1 MVLEA
6 VALCH
11 VGRVRQNNED
21 NFYLQGKVRQN
32 LALQYAEESYK
43 GSVNQGLFAV
53 ADGMGGEADGEL
65 ASLVTVQSLRACAL
79 EDVYETAME
88 SIGEAN
94 EMLCDE
100 MLQNGGKRMGS
111 TLAALYVDGDRAIA
125 CNVGDSRI
133 YLMRDGHLTQQS
145 VDHTIVQQMVDMG
158 AITKE
163 QARTHKRRHVL
174 SQNIGIFPE
183 ELVIEPY
190 FTEPISLL
198 PGDIYLLCS
207 DGLTD
212 MVTDEEIREVLWED
226 MIKVPSKTFEQQAK
240 QLIDLALQHGGKDN
254 VTVMLVKI
262 EL

>member
-1 MVLEA
+1 MYLEA

-11 VGRVRQNNED
+11 VGKVRQNNED

-53 ADGMGGEADGEL
+53 ADGMGGEENGEV
-65 ASLVTVQSLRACAL
+65 ASLVMVQSLRACAL

-100 MLQNGGKRMGS
+100 MLQNGGKSMGS
-111 TLAALYVDGDRAIA
+111 TLAALYVVDGKAVA
-125 CNVGDSRI
+125 VNVGDSRI
-133 YLMRDGHLTQQS
+133 YLMRGGQLIQLS
-145 VDHTIVQQMVDMG
+145 VDHTMVQQMVEMG

-163 QARTHKRRHVL
+163 EARTHKRRHVL

-190 FTEPISLL
+190 FTEPIPLQL
-198 PGDIYLLCS
+198 GDIFLLCS

-212 MVTDEEIREVLWED
+212 MVTDEEIREVLGED
-226 MIKVPSKTFEQQAK
+226 EIKVPSKAFEKQAK
-240 QLIDLALQHGGKDN
+240 QLIDMALQHGGKDN
-254 VTVMLVKI
+254 VTVMLVEI
-262 EL
+262 ER